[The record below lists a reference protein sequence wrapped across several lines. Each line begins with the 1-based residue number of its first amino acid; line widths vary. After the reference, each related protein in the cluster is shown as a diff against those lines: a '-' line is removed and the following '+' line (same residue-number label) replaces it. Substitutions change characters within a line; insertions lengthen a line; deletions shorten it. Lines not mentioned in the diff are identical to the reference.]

1 MSFLSS
7 SRTLSGMVLAVTV
20 IACGSSQSRGTR
32 VAPTPD
38 ASNSRNTLADS
49 DISRHPGEPIEKIL
63 ANRVSGV
70 DVALT
75 PEGYLTVRI
84 RGAASVMGSTE
95 PLYVI
100 DGVPISPG
108 PNGALV
114 GINPNDIE
122 SIRVLKDAA
131 STASYGS
138 RGANGVVLIKLKKA
152 GQ

>member
-20 IACGSSQSRGTR
+20 IACGSQSRGTR
-32 VAPTPD
+32 TSPD
-38 ASNSRNTLADS
+38 PNTANSRNTLSDT